1 MTNLLIE
8 KFVESDK
15 RKDKLVQIHFK
26 TREVFSGM
34 FIFMPDYEELK
45 RKNYWRIVASAR
57 IAEWNA
63 TGNLSCSRLFNGEA
77 FTRLTDAG

>member
-15 RKDKLVQIHFK
+15 RKNKLVHVHFK

-34 FIFMPDYEELK
+34 FIFLPDYEELK
-45 RKNYWRIVASAR
+45 TKNYWRIVSSAR
-57 IAEWNA
+57 IDEWKA
-63 TGNLSCSRLFNGEA
+63 TGSLSCSRLFNGEA